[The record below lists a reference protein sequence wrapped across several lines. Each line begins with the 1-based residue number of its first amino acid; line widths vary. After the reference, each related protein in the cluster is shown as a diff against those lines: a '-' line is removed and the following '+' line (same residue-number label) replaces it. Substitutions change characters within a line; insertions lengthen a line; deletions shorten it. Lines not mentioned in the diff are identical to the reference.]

1 MFNTIAEF
9 LDDRKNKKA
18 EATRD
23 RLQEIKDG
31 VNTYATEE
39 NVARLEETALIL
51 HKYTTN
57 PELIKN
63 FHDNE
68 TISGLRI
75 SFSEAMT
82 KLFAAQKEAALLH
95 WDYLQRGACTDT
107 VLMKEIADLNN
118 EVSKKFINYQVRIM
132 TAQTA
137 GKKQE
142 NPTNPTTPDSGK
154 SAK

>member
-1 MFNTIAEF
+1 MQVHG
-9 LDDRKNKKA
+9 KNQKA

-23 RLQEIKDG
+23 RLQEILDG

-107 VLMKEIADLNN
+107 VLMKEISDLN
-118 EVSKKFINYQVRIM
+118 EAVSKKFINYQVRIM
-132 TAQTA
+132 VAQTT

-142 NPTNPTTPDSGK
+142 EPTIPTTPVSGK
-154 SAK
+154 AAK

>member
-1 MFNTIAEF
+1 MFNPIAEF
-9 LDDRKNKKA
+9 LDDRKNQKA

-23 RLQEIKDG
+23 RLQEILDG

-57 PELIKN
+57 PKLIKN

-75 SFSEAMT
+75 SFSESMT

-95 WDYLQRGACTDT
+95 WDYLQRGACTKT
-107 VLMKEIADLNN
+107 VLMKEISDLN
-118 EVSKKFINYQVRIM
+118 EAVSKKFINYQVRIM
-132 TAQTA
+132 VAQTT

-142 NPTNPTTPDSGK
+142 APTIPTTPTSGK
-154 SAK
+154 SAN